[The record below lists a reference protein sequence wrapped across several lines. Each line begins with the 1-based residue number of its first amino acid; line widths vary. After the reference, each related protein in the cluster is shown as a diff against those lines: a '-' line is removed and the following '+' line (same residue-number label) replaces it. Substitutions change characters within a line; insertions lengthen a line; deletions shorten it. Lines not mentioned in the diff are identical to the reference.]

1 MTLLMGLPTEW
12 LTEVMVVEVATVNKG
27 MAETVVKFTGAI
39 ETVTMAEGDANK
51 TMIRTTKIARATGE
65 RRKIVY

>member
-1 MTLLMGLPTEW
+1 MDGVDDG

-27 MAETVVKFTGAI
+27 MAETMVKFTGAI
-39 ETVTMAEGDANK
+39 ETVMMAEGDANK
-51 TMIRTTKIARATGE
+51 TMMRTTKIARATGE